1 MVVVLG
7 QVGELIL
14 NFEVELEVVVGVSE
28 RHDCVSH
35 TVKGKGLYVKQNC
48 IGKAEIVALKAL
60 VPHTRSYVCV

>member
-1 MVVVLG
+1 VVVVLG

-35 TVKGKGLYVKQNC
+35 TAKGKGLYVKKNC
-48 IGKAEIVALKAL
+48 IVKTEIVALKEL
-60 VPHTRSYVCV
+60 VPDTRSCM